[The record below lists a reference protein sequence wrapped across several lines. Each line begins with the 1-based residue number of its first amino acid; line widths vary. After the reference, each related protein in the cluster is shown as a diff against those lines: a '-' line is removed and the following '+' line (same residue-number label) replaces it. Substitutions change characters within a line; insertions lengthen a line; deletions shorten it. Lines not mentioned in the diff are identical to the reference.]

1 MEKEEREMVRWEGEW
16 RSEMN
21 GGEVLESVAF
31 EGRGLR
37 EVGIFAE
44 LKRERER
51 EEKDA
56 GFCIFRARAKMV
68 RVATRRATTN
78 EGVVCNH

>member
-44 LKRERER
+44 VKRERER
-51 EEKDA
+51 GE
-56 GFCIFRARAKMV
+56 RR
-68 RVATRRATTN
+68 RVLYFSRPRQNGTSGN
-78 EGVVCNH
+78 SQGSDK